1 MICFI
6 SEPFASRS
14 LMVLFALII
23 AFHLLVFFQ
32 VIPFQIVWGGRL
44 NSVSEMYSFEA
55 MSIALNLLML
65 AVVSVRSGVLSLGV
79 NPRVIQV
86 LLWLMTALF
95 ILNTVGNLLSIN
107 ETEKL
112 IFTPITLVLSIF
124 CIRLALVTKQ
134 K

>member
-1 MICFI
+1 MIRLI
-6 SEPFASRS
+6 SESFASRG
-14 LMVLFALII
+14 LMILFSLII
-23 AFHLLVFFQ
+23 VFHLLVLVQ
-32 VIPFQIVWGGRL
+32 VIPFQMVWGGRL
-44 NSVSEMYSFEA
+44 NSVSEMYTFETV
-55 MSIALNLLML
+55 SIALNLLML
-65 AVVSVRSGVLSLGV
+65 AVVSVRSGVMSLAV
-79 NPRVIQV
+79 NPRVIQF
-86 LLWLMTALF
+86 LLWAMAALF